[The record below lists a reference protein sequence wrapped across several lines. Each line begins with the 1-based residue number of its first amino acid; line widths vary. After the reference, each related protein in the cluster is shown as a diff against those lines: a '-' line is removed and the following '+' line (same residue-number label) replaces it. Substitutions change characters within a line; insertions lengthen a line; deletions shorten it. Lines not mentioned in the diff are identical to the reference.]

1 VPTRSEKIEK
11 GLVTAWL
18 KTLREN
24 PGTRW
29 VSLRRPSAW
38 LAAASAVN
46 NLCPPEGGLSVCWP
60 GFHTGSKAPPFQ
72 TRSEKSALVHWKQV
86 FRQMDIIILA
96 SINLCLPHGWM
107 VAQILA
113 PNKATGRNNGKAYS
127 RSRE

>member
-1 VPTRSEKIEK
+1 MPTRSEKIEK

-46 NLCPPEGGLSVCWP
+46 NLCPPEAASPFAGRVFTQALKP
-60 GFHTGSKAPPFQ
+60 RPSKPA
-72 TRSEKSALVHWKQV
+72 V
-86 FRQMDIIILA
+86 
-96 SINLCLPHGWM
+96 
-107 VAQILA
+107 
-113 PNKATGRNNGKAYS
+113 RNP
-127 RSRE
+127 R